1 MVDKI
6 RKIFSKKEDENGHPV
21 GYAEDAV
28 SKLHIDNM
36 PTAVQRV
43 DSWLRQHVPMK
54 GTDEDCLYCKL
65 ISCSVL
71 GGVTVYILR
80 QAPKTMRTYQNRRSK
95 IVYGTLVSGVLT
107 CKYLCFL
114 LLICCCCFLFCCCCF
129 LFVCCCCF
137 FFKIL
142 LTLSYSYFPCIN
154 VGLSY

>member
-36 PTAVQRV
+36 PVAIQKV

-54 GTDEDCLYCKL
+54 GTEEDCLYCKL

-71 GGVTVYILR
+71 SGVTVYILR
-80 QAPKTMRTYQNRRSK
+80 QAPKTMRTYQNRSSK
-95 IVYGTLVSGVLT
+95 IVYGSLVTGLLT
-107 CKYLCFL
+107 CKYFDA
-114 LLICCCCFLFCCCCF
+114 
-129 LFVCCCCF
+129 VQVHVTTVQ
-137 FFKIL
+137 KMK
-142 LTLSYSYFPCIN
+142 
-154 VGLSY
+154 

>member
-36 PTAVQRV
+36 PAAVQRI

-71 GGVTVYILR
+71 SGVTVYILR
-80 QAPKTMRTYQNRRSK
+80 QAPKTMRTYQTRSSK

-107 CKYLCFL
+107 CKYIRFLKNVINYIPKKCYQLYSFL
-114 LLICCCCFLFCCCCF
+114 LQSRRERIR
-129 LFVCCCCF
+129 
-137 FFKIL
+137 
-142 LTLSYSYFPCIN
+142 T
-154 VGLSY
+154 

>member
-80 QAPKTMRTYQNRRSK
+80 QAPKTMRTYQNRSSK

-114 LLICCCCFLFCCCCF
+114 LLLFF
-129 LFVCCCCF
+129 VLLLLFFVCLLLLF
-137 FFKIL
+137 FSSKFYLHYPIHIFL
-142 LTLSYSYFPCIN
+142 A
-154 VGLSY
+154 